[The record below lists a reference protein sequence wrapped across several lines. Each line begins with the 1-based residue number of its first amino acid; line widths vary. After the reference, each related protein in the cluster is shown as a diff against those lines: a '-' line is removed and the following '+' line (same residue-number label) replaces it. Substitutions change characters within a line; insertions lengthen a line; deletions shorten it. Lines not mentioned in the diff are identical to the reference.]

1 MGRCMIDC
9 LNSQLLIQNLSFAVY
24 MIIDG
29 TFGKVI
35 QNIACAST
43 SNIYNVIYLSMYIVY
58 TYIVFKLRQGLV
70 TFTLPLHTYGFIYV
84 TDRIFCI
91 LYIYIHSRLPRPEL
105 RWDDFVIYLIL
116 CIRVKIY

>member
-1 MGRCMIDC
+1 MIDC

-35 QNIACAST
+35 QHIACAST